1 MSLIQESKENI
12 ILLKNQFN
20 KIIKNIKLK
29 QIDVFLNYILIIRI
43 YNFLKYHI
51 QNIFK
56 KNY

>member
-29 QIDVFLNYILIIRI
+29 QIDVFLKIYI
-43 YNFLKYHI
+43 N
-51 QNIFK
+51 N
-56 KNY
+56 

>member
-29 QIDVFLNYILIIRI
+29 QIDVFL
-43 YNFLKYHI
+43 K
-51 QNIFK
+51 
-56 KNY
+56 

>member
-29 QIDVFLNYILIIRI
+29 QIDVFLKLYI
-43 YNFLKYHI
+43 N
-51 QNIFK
+51 N
-56 KNY
+56 